1 MNTKIGIG
9 LLAVAAVIAWTG
21 IAGAQAAPP
30 APKMQ
35 LPSEVAMWDLS
46 EDWDIIVENL
56 EKWAQDGTYPNV
68 FRITQTGRAFS
79 AIRLRDNPPP
89 SRELAGTPSL
99 QGELEKTG
107 FKSVK
112 SYKCTRNRRQ
122 L

>member
-68 FRITQTGRAFS
+68 SESRRPAV
-79 AIRLRDNPPP
+79 RLVRFASGQSPP